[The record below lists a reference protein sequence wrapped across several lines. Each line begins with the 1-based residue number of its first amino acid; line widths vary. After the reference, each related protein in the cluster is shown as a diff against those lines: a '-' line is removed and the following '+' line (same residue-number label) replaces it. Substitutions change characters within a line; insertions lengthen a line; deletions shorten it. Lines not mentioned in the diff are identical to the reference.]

1 MAKIK
6 NDKDV
11 ITKEEEKKAADIIN
25 EELNKIVIELDDPEV
40 PDTDEEAYGLED
52 FDDDVTPLEQLA
64 WSIGGFLADRTAER
78 FSEMVSGMDIYLIKR
93 IVHRLESSKPE
104 QAVSMLQMMFMVS
117 GMEHAA
123 EDLDIIGFCNHYSD
137 CSYDFFIDDLYQTD
151 VFDWFLVDN
160 WIEEGIERRRQD
172 ELLKEAISWQRQ

>member
-1 MAKIK
+1 MTKTK
-6 NDKDV
+6 KDKDV
-11 ITKEEEKKAADIIN
+11 ITKEEEKKATDIIN
-25 EELNKIVIELDDPEV
+25 EEFNKIVEEVEAPEV
-40 PDTDEEAYGLED
+40 SDNDAEPEEVEV

-78 FSEMVSGMDIYLIKR
+78 FSEMVSGMEIDLIKR
-93 IVHRLESSKPE
+93 IVHRLENSKPE

-137 CSYDFFIDDLYQTD
+137 CSYDFFIDDLFQTD

-160 WIEEGIERRRQD
+160 WIEEGIERRKQD
-172 ELLKEAISWQRQ
+172 ELLREAIAWQRR